1 MKAIARMAML
11 LAAASFLTACAGIT
25 EWVIHKPVDAKRA
38 AELAD
43 ARELAAT
50 LGARNRNLSSFKGT
64 GRFKLW
70 LQEGHVLSTRAAW
83 VGSYPDRLRIAVL
96 NPAGQPTASLSTDG
110 RHLYMVSHTKGEYY
124 KKPSANPTLQRLIS
138 IPISANDIISILT
151 ARLPIREYHTA
162 ELTADESGRG
172 YILTLARKWR
182 GVTEKIYLDADKR
195 SVLQVE
201 IFEASEKLSYR
212 VVIQGKQ
219 HVNDFELPAKIMI
232 SDTEGNRFELDID
245 KYWTDVSLMPS
256 TFVLTPP

>member
-1 MKAIARMAML
+1 MKAIVQAAL
-11 LAAASFLTACAGIT
+11 LLVAVSFLTACAGIT
-25 EWVIHKPVDAKRA
+25 EWVVHKPVDAKRA
-38 AELAD
+38 VELAE
-43 ARELAAT
+43 ARELAAA
-50 LGARNRNLSSFKGT
+50 LGARNHNLSSFKGT

-70 LQEGHVLSTRAAW
+70 QGGLVLSTRAAW
-83 VGSYPDRLRIAVL
+83 VGAYPDKLRIAVM
-96 NPAGQPTASLSTDG
+96 NPAGQPMSSLSTDG
-110 RHLYMVSHTKGEYY
+110 QYLYLVSHAEGKYY
-124 KKPSANPTLQRLIS
+124 KKPSANPTLQQLVS

-162 ELTADESGRG
+162 EFTADEAGRG

-212 VVIQGKQ
+212 VVFQGKL
-219 HVNDFELPAKIMI
+219 HVNDFELPAKIEI

-245 KYWTDVSLMPS
+245 KYWTDVPLLPS

>member
-1 MKAIARMAML
+1 MKAIVRAGML
-11 LAAASFLTACAGIT
+11 LAALFLTACAGIT

-38 AELAD
+38 AELVE
-43 ARELAAT
+43 ARELVVA
-50 LGARNRNLSSFKGT
+50 LGARNHNLSSFKGT

-70 LQEGHVLSTRAAW
+70 QGGHVLSTRAAW
-83 VGSYPDRLRIAVL
+83 VGSYPDKLRIAVM
-96 NPAGQPTASLSTDG
+96 NPAGQPMASLSTDG
-110 RHLYMVSHTKGEYY
+110 QYLYMVSHTEGEFY

-201 IFEASEKLSYR
+201 IFGASDKLSYR
-212 VVIQGKQ
+212 TVFQGKQ

-245 KYWTDVSLMPS
+245 KYWAEVPLMPS
-256 TFVLTPP
+256 IFVLTPP